1 VLEQVELARERLSA
15 LERAIAEREG
25 LPPAARALAEEGQ
38 RLVLDLLEVAP
49 GRERAVA
56 AALGH
61 RGAALL
67 ADDPASALAL
77 VERARAAGLGSLVVV
92 VAREPRDLELPVVP
106 LGRLLE
112 STEPAVT
119 EEGIGWDPQRGEL
132 WFAGETAEA
141 LLLELEAR
149 RRSLAAE
156 LAELERRAANVPPPA
171 PRDVSRHLRVAS
183 GLVQGLT
190 VDAARFEAS
199 FAAGAEAARA
209 G

>member
-1 VLEQVELARERLSA
+1 V
-15 LERAIAEREG
+15 
-25 LPPAARALAEEGQ
+25 PA
-38 RLVLDLLEVAP
+38 

-92 VAREPRDLELPVVP
+92 VAREPRDLDLPVVP
-106 LGRLLE
+106 LERLLE
-112 STEPAVT
+112 ATEAAVT

-141 LLLELEAR
+141 VLLELEAR
-149 RRSLAAE
+149 RRELAAE
-156 LAELERRAANVPPPA
+156 VEQL
-171 PRDVSRHLRVAS
+171 
-183 GLVQGLT
+183 
-190 VDAARFEAS
+190 
-199 FAAGAEAARA
+199 AARA
-209 G
+209 DDAALAVAEAEERARGAAAAFAPVAHLRNVRRADPRRLERLVA

>member
-1 VLEQVELARERLSA
+1 
-15 LERAIAEREG
+15 
-25 LPPAARALAEEGQ
+25 ARALAEQGE
-38 RLVLDLLEVAP
+38 RLVLNLLDVPA

-92 VAREPRDLELPVVP
+92 VAREPRDLQLPVVP
-106 LGRLLE
+106 LERLLE
-112 STEPAVT
+112 CTEAAVT

-149 RRSLAAE
+149 RRALAAE
-156 LAELERRAANVPPPA
+156 LAELERRAANVQPPA
-171 PRDVSRHLRVAS
+171 PRDVSRYLRVAS
-183 GLVQGLT
+183 GLVRGLT
-190 VDAARFEAS
+190 PDVSRFEAS
-199 FAAGAEAARA
+199 LAAGGEAARA
-209 G
+209 AEL